1 MGLTQSRIKR
11 LFAFSTISHVGFIL
25 LGLSI
30 HTVESTQAFMFYLIQ
45 YSISNLNAFM
55 LILTIG
61 YSLYCYIDNAKST
74 ENLGEQQ
81 VSCFHN
87 KLRII

>member
-11 LFAFSTISHVGFIL
+11 LFAFSTISHAGFIL
-25 LGLSI
+25 LGLNI

-61 YSLYCYIDNAKST
+61 YSIIVNIDNAKST
-74 ENLGEQQ
+74 ENFGEQQ

>member
-1 MGLTQSRIKR
+1 MCYI
-11 LFAFSTISHVGFIL
+11 
-25 LGLSI
+25 
-30 HTVESTQAFMFYLIQ
+30 IQ

-61 YSLYCYIDNAKST
+61 YSIIVNIDNAKST
-74 ENLGEQQ
+74 ENFGEQQ

-87 KLRII
+87 KLTII